1 MAEDGLALERRL
13 LKQVG
18 HLLRELELV
27 QCSQPLIVAVSGG
40 PDSLALLLLLAQLKQ
55 SLGLNLHVAHLD
67 HGLRGRESRADA
79 QFVEETTSGLSLP
92 VTIEQEDVAS
102 YRAGR
107 HLSLEEAAREVR
119 YTFLSRVAIDQGAA
133 AVVLGHTVDDQA
145 ETILMH
151 IIRGS
156 GLAGLSGMLPLAYW
170 PSSHDSRRIA
180 LVRPLLEIKREE
192 TRDYCLWKGITPRD
206 DSSNLSLRFTRN
218 RLRSDLLP
226 RLRSYNPRFQEALL
240 RLGHSASQDQAYILE
255 EASRAR
261 ERLAADSGDG
271 ITIER
276 RGFAALAPTL
286 KRHLLRLVYEEI
298 RGSSHGLEHRHLEG
312 MVKLTNGI
320 TGREIDLPDGLVF
333 SVGYEVL
340 RLGFGKNMPPDA
352 PVIVGEYQLM
362 VPGDVEI
369 PGWTIKARLF
379 PEKGDLMAP
388 GAHAVRLN
396 AESVGRRLLVRGRR
410 PGDRFHPLGMTGS
423 KKLQDFMVDEKVPR
437 EMRDRVP
444 LVLSDERIVWVVGHR
459 IAHWAR
465 LTEDAMEV
473 VELEFSPS
481 QVT

>member
-13 LKQVG
+13 LKEVG
-18 HLLRELELV
+18 HLLKELELV
-27 QCSQPLIVAVSGG
+27 QSSQPLIVAVSGG
-40 PDSLALLLLLAQLKQ
+40 PDSMALLLLLAQLKQ

-67 HGLRGRESRADA
+67 HCLRGGESRADA
-79 QFVEETTSGLSLP
+79 KFVEAAARGLSLP

-102 YRAGR
+102 YGVGR
-107 HLSLEEAAREVR
+107 HLSMEEAAREVR
-119 YTFLSRVAIDQGAA
+119 YSFLSRVAIDQGAT
-133 AVVLGHTVDDQA
+133 AVVLGHAADDQE

-156 GLAGLSGMLPLAYW
+156 GLAGLSGMSPLAYW
-170 PSSHDSRRIA
+170 PSSHDNHRIA

-192 TRDYCLWKGITPRD
+192 TRAYCLWKGITPRD
-206 DSSNLSLRFTRN
+206 DSSNLSLEFTRN

-226 RLRSYNPRFQEALL
+226 QLRSYNPRVQEALL
-240 RLGHSASQDQAYILE
+240 RLGHSAKQDQAYILE

-261 ERLAADSGDG
+261 ERLAVGSSDG

-276 RGFAALAPTL
+276 RGFVALAPTL
-286 KRHLLRLVYEEI
+286 KRHILRIIYEEI

-312 MVKLTNGI
+312 MVKLTNGS
-320 TGREIDLPDGLVF
+320 TGKGIDLPDGLVF

-340 RLGFGKNMPPDA
+340 RLGFGKNMTPDV

-369 PGWTIKARLF
+369 PGWTIKARL
-379 PEKGDLMAP
+379 LP
-388 GAHAVRLN
+388 GIEALPALSAHVARLN

-410 PGDRFHPLGMTGS
+410 PGDQFHPLGVTGS

-437 EMRDRVP
+437 EMRGRVP
-444 LVLSDERIVWVVGHR
+444 LVLSDERIVWVVGYR

-465 LTEDAMEV
+465 LIEDVAEV

-481 QVT
+481 QAT